1 MSEAIPIEAAAR
13 LERYA
18 ELLRTRAVPAGLI
31 SKADVDRIQTRHITD
46 SLRARPLV
54 AEAAEVVDLGTGA
67 GLPGLPLAIAAPGL
81 TVTLAESRRSRI
93 AFLELVLDEVRI
105 PNVQLFA
112 GRVEELP
119 QRFDLALARGFAS
132 PAQTWVAAERLL
144 RPAGRLL
151 YWAGSGF
158 RPEQAPAGV
167 RLTVVRD
174 ADLESA
180 GPIVIM
186 ARQ

>member
-1 MSEAIPIEAAAR
+1 MSEAIPIEAADQ

-31 SKADVDRIQTRHITD
+31 SKGDVDRVQTRHIAD
-46 SLRARPLV
+46 SLRATALV
-54 AEAAEVVDLGTGA
+54 AEAEEAVDLGSGA
-67 GLPGLPLAIAAPGL
+67 GLPGLPLAIATPSL
-81 TVTLAESRRSRI
+81 TVALAESRRSRI
-93 AFLELVLDEVRI
+93 AFLELVLDELRL
-105 PNVQLFA
+105 PNVRLFA
-112 GRVEELP
+112 GRVEDLP
-119 QRFDLALARGFAS
+119 QRVDLALARGFAS
-132 PAQTWVAAERLL
+132 PARTWVAAERLL

-158 RPEQAPAGV
+158 RPEQAPHGV
-167 RLTVVRD
+167 SLTVVRD